1 MLYGCYAEN
10 YKKRKEAETM
20 NEKYEQDDR
29 DTVTLTLEDDSEVEC
44 AVVTIFEAAGREYIA
59 LLPLD
64 GIESEEGEVYLYR
77 FKENGD
83 GEPDLQNI
91 ESDDEYEAA
100 SDAFDEW
107 LDAQE
112 YDELVDADDLDDLDE

>member
-1 MLYGCYAEN
+1 
-10 YKKRKEAETM
+10 M

-59 LLPLD
+59 LLPLE

-77 FKENGD
+77 FQESED